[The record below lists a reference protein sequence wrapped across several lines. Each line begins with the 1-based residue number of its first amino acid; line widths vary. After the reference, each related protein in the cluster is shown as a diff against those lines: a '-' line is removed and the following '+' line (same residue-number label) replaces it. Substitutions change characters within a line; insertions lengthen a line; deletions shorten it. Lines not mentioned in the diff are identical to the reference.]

1 MKSTGYKNVTRAAA
15 AIAVMLLFS
24 ACGQKDEST
33 TMPAAAKPEATVT
46 TEVPITTSSEEARK
60 LYLEGRGL
68 LDDLHFVDA
77 HDKFVQATEKDPDFA
92 MGHLMVATTSL
103 SVEEF
108 FDSVGKASAAAAG
121 ASDGE
126 QLYIEALVAGSEN
139 NQAAQLAALK
149 KVVAAYPKDARTHM
163 RLGNFLNG
171 QQDFAGAAEH
181 FTHAT
186 QLNPEFAG
194 AYNSLGYAYRSL
206 DDLEQAKA
214 AFEKYVELL
223 PNEANPQDS
232 YAELLME
239 MGNYGESIE
248 HYQMAVDIDP
258 NFSSAYAGISTNYSL
273 MGESE
278 RAQEAADQML
288 AVARVFAERQNALF
302 QSATSHL
309 FAGDI
314 DAAMKVCETIASEA
328 EVAGDHSAVAGAHEY
343 MGDVMLNTGDAA
355 KAEEHFAAAL
365 EHRQQADIND
375 ANKAQA
381 QRAYTFKTAIA
392 AMIAEDAEA
401 AAARTAEYT
410 AAAEANGTAFERRR
424 IHALAG
430 YLAMSNDDMAAG
442 AEHLAQASQF
452 NPVVLYWSAVA
463 HNAIGNKDKAMDLAS
478 RAANRN
484 TLSANLPFVRAKAMK
499 LLEELNAGEV

>member
-1 MKSTGYKNVTRAAA
+1 MKITSYQNGTRAALAFA
-15 AIAVMLLFS
+15 ALLLLC

-33 TMPAAAKPEATVT
+33 TMPDAVKPEAAVT
-46 TEVPITTSSEEARK
+46 SEVPITTSSDEARE

-77 HDKFVQATEKDPDFA
+77 HDKFIQAIEKDPDFA
-92 MGHLMVATTSL
+92 MAHWMAANTSL
-103 SVEEF
+103 NVEEF
-108 FDSVGKASAAAAG
+108 FDSVAKASAAAAG
-121 ASDGE
+121 ASEGE
-126 QLYIEALVAGSEN
+126 QLYIQALVAGSEN
-139 NQAAQLAALK
+139 NQAAQLDALK
-149 KVVAAYPKDARTHM
+149 KLVAAYPKDARTHM
-163 RLGNFLNG
+163 LLGNFLNG

-181 FTHAT
+181 YTHAT
-186 QLNPEFAG
+186 QLNARFAG
-194 AYNSLGYAYRSL
+194 AYNALGYAYRSL
-206 DDLEQAKA
+206 DDLEKAKA

-273 MGESE
+273 MGEPE

-288 AVARVFAERQNALF
+288 AAARVFAERQNALF

-309 FAGDI
+309 FAEDS
-314 DAAMKVCETIASEA
+314 DAAMKVCDTIVSEA
-328 EVAGDHSAVAGAHEY
+328 EAKGDHSAAAGAHEY
-343 MGDVMLNTGDAA
+343 MGDVMLNAGDAA

-381 QRAYTFKTAIA
+381 QRAYTFKAAIA

-410 AAAEANGTAFERRR
+410 AAVKASGTAFERRR

-430 YLAMSNDDMAAG
+430 YLAMTNDDMAAG
-442 AEHLAQASQF
+442 AEHLAQADQF

-463 HNAIGNKDKAMDLAS
+463 QNAIGNKDKAMDLAS

-484 TLSANLPFVRAKAMK
+484 TLSPNLPFVRAKAMK
-499 LLEELNAGEV
+499 LLEELNAGQV

>member
-1 MKSTGYKNVTRAAA
+1 MKITSHENGTRAVLVFAA
-15 AIAVMLLFS
+15 LLLLC
-24 ACGQKDEST
+24 ACGQKDEPT
-33 TMPAAAKPEATVT
+33 TKQDAAVIS
-46 TEVPITTSSEEARK
+46 EVPITTSSDDARE

-77 HDKFVQATEKDPDFA
+77 HEKFVQAVEKDPDFA
-92 MGHLMVATTSL
+92 MGHLLTAITSL

-108 FDSVGKASAAAAG
+108 FDSVGKAHTAAAG
-121 ASDGE
+121 ASEGE
-126 QLYIEALVAGSEN
+126 QLYIQALVAASEN
-139 NQAAQLAALK
+139 DQAAQLDALN
-149 KVVAAYPKDARTHM
+149 KVVAAYPKDPRTHM
-163 RLGNFLNG
+163 FLGNFLNG
-171 QQDFAGAAEH
+171 QQDFAGATEH
-181 FTHAT
+181 YTHAT
-186 QLNPEFAG
+186 QLNPQFAG
-194 AYNSLGYAYRSL
+194 AYNALGYAYRSL

-223 PNEANPQDS
+223 PDEANPQDS

-248 HYQMAVDIDP
+248 HYQMAIDLDQ

-273 MGESE
+273 MGEPE

-288 AVARVFAERQNALF
+288 AAARVFGERQNALF

-314 DAAMKVCETIASEA
+314 EAAIKVCNTMAAEA
-328 EVAGDHSAVAGAHEY
+328 EVQRDRSAAAGAYEY
-343 MGDVMLNTGDAA
+343 MGDVMLNMGEAA

-365 EHRQQADIND
+365 EHRENANIND
-375 ANKAQA
+375 ANKLQA
-381 QRAYTFKTAIA
+381 RRAYTFKTAIA

-401 AAARTAEYT
+401 AAARTREYT
-410 AAAEANGTAFERRR
+410 ERAEANGTAFERRR

-430 YLAMSNDDMAAG
+430 YLAMTNDDMEAG

-463 HNAIGNKDKAMDLAS
+463 QNAIGNKDRAKDLAY

-484 TLSANLPFVRAKAMK
+484 TLSPNLPLARANAIK
-499 LLEELNAGEV
+499 LLEELNAG

>member
-1 MKSTGYKNVTRAAA
+1 MKITSYEKATRAAVAFA
-15 AIAVMLLFS
+15 ALLLFC
-24 ACGQKDEST
+24 ACGQKDESAT
-33 TMPAAAKPEATVT
+33 KPAAAKSDAAVT
-46 TEVPITTSSEEARK
+46 TEVPITTSSAEARE

-77 HDKFVQATEKDPDFA
+77 HDKFVQAVEKDPNFA
-92 MGHLMVATTSL
+92 MGHLMTAITSL
-103 SVEEF
+103 NVEEF
-108 FDSVGKASAAAAG
+108 FDSVSKASAAAAG
-121 ASDGE
+121 TSEGE
-126 QLYIEALVAGSEN
+126 QLYIQALLAGSEN
-139 NQAAQLAALK
+139 NQAAQLDALK
-149 KVVAAYPKDARTHM
+149 KVVATYPKDPRTHM
-163 RLGNFLNG
+163 FLGNFLNG

-186 QLNPEFAG
+186 QLNPQYAA

-206 DDLEQAKA
+206 DDLDKAKA

-248 HYQMAVDIDP
+248 HYRMAIDIDP
-258 NFSSAYAGISTNYSL
+258 NFSSAYAGISRNYSL
-273 MGESE
+273 MGEPD

-288 AVARVFAERQNALF
+288 AASRVFAERQNALF

-309 FAGDI
+309 FAGDV
-314 DAAMKVCETIASEA
+314 DVAMKVCNTMAAEA
-328 EVAGDHSAVAGAHEY
+328 EVQRDHGAAAGAYEY
-343 MGDVMLNTGDAA
+343 MGDVMLNLDDAA
-355 KAEEHFAAAL
+355 QAEKHFAAAL
-365 EHRQQADIND
+365 EHWQQANINE

-381 QRAYTFKTAIA
+381 QRTYTFKTAIA
-392 AMIAEDAEA
+392 AMIAEDTEA

-410 AAAEANGTAFERRR
+410 AAVEASGTAFERRR

-430 YLAMSNDDMAAG
+430 YLAMTNDDMAGG

-463 HNAIGNKDKAMDLAS
+463 QNAIGNKDKAKELAY

-484 TLSANLPFVRAKAMK
+484 TLSPNLPFVRAKAMS
-499 LLEELNAGEV
+499 LIEELNAG